1 MKHAFVL
8 TGAVVSLV
16 NPTIVQNE
24 GDGDVSVCARLDSPA
39 GGAEKEIFI
48 TLNYRISSAGNSSS
62 HDIPSSAIL
71 IQLFDIVLFSL
82 EDFTFPFNSRVGD
95 TQCLT
100 ITVTNNHVYQTSPVL
115 TQTITLNKNPMALN
129 QGRLDLGNTVT
140 TTVTVNDD
148 NGETV
153 TLRIAVMAL

>member
-1 MKHAFVL
+1 M
-8 TGAVVSLV
+8 

-24 GDGDVSVCARLDSPA
+24 GDGDVSVCARLDSPV
-39 GGAEKEIFI
+39 GGTEKEIFI

-115 TQTITLNKNPMALN
+115 NYYSQ
-129 QGRLDLGNTVT
+129 
-140 TTVTVNDD
+140 
-148 NGETV
+148 
-153 TLRIAVMAL
+153 